1 MSPTSKPSAG
11 AATSLWSK
19 LKAASARRARA
30 QQANARLEQE
40 AKPGRTGWI
49 PRSIAWRLIL
59 FSTLVIGLAFLV
71 GGLVLSRLF
80 YWHAITTTNR
90 QLEDI
95 LSNLALD
102 VSIQQ
107 PDRQARPLV
116 AVDRSGQETAF
127 NSPFSGKYWQITE
140 PGGAIHRSDSLL
152 DFELNVPPVVRPGDV
167 LIDTHPGPEG
177 QTVLQRHRAVYYRDF
192 GLVMRLTA
200 AVDISEVRAL
210 HRSFNFY
217 LGVSLIAIGAV
228 LVAGIF
234 VQVTLALRPLRHA
247 QEQLKQVR
255 RGEAE
260 TMGDGRGYPPEIV
273 PLVEEIDALIT
284 DNQTIVERAR
294 KQVGNLAHGLKT
306 PLSVLQNE
314 VQGDQSSLAATVR
327 GQTAS
332 IQEQVQRYLA
342 LARSVAASQQRG
354 VQTKVSEVAMPL
366 MRTLGKIHRDKGL
379 VFSSQIAPDLLFAGE
394 HQDLQEMLGNLL
406 DNACKW
412 AKGEVQLSAKRSEA
426 GLVICVEDDGP
437 GVPDDKL
444 AALGA
449 RGQRLDEQTP
459 GTGLG
464 LSIVKDLAEVYKG
477 CLSFERSGALG
488 GLSARLVFAER

>member
-1 MSPTSKPSAG
+1 MSQTSKPSEG
-11 AATSLWSK
+11 AATNLWSK
-19 LKAASARRARA
+19 LRASARRRA
-30 QQANARLEQE
+30 DEDKQAS
-40 AKPGRTGWI
+40 GRQSLI

-59 FSTLVIGLAFLV
+59 FSTLVIGLAFLL

-102 VSIQQ
+102 VSIEQ
-107 PDRQARPLV
+107 PDRQQPALV

-140 PGGAIHRSDSLL
+140 PGGKIHRSDSLL
-152 DFELNVPPVVRPGDV
+152 DFELAVPAVVRPGDV
-167 LIDTHPGPEG
+167 LVDTHRGPES

-192 GLVMRLTA
+192 GLVMRLSA

-217 LGVSLIAIGAV
+217 LFVSLIVLGAV

-234 VQVTLALRPLRHA
+234 LQVTLALRPLRRA
-247 QEQLKQVR
+247 QAKLKQVR
-255 RGEAE
+255 KGSA
-260 TMGDGRGYPPEIV
+260 TNMGSGQDYPPEIV
-273 PLVEEIDALIT
+273 PLVEEIDALIA

-314 VQGDQSSLAATVR
+314 IEQDQSVLAVTVR
-327 GQTAS
+327 RQTAS

-354 VQTKVSEVAMPL
+354 VQTKVNEVAMPL

-379 VFSSQIAPDLLFAGE
+379 ILNAQIAPDLLFAGE

-412 AKGEVQLSAKRSEA
+412 AQGEVQLSAKRDDKA
-426 GLVICVEDDGP
+426 LMICVEDDGP
-437 GVPDDKL
+437 GVADQDL
-444 AALGA
+444 ANLGA
-449 RGQRLDEQTP
+449 RGKRLDELTP

-477 CLSFERSGALG
+477 ELEFQRSRLG
-488 GLSARLVFAER
+488 GLSARLIFPDR

>member
-1 MSPTSKPSAG
+1 M
-11 AATSLWSK
+11 
-19 LKAASARRARA
+19 
-30 QQANARLEQE
+30 
-40 AKPGRTGWI
+40 
-49 PRSIAWRLIL
+49 PRSIAWRLIF
-59 FSTLVIGLAFLV
+59 FSTLVVGLAFLV

-80 YWHAITTTNR
+80 FWHAITTTNR

-107 PDRQARPLV
+107 TDPQARALV
-116 AVDRSGQETAF
+116 EVDRSGQETAF

-140 PGGAIHRSDSLL
+140 PNGDIHRSDSLL
-152 DFELNVPPVVRPGDV
+152 DFELKVPPVVRPGDV
-167 LIDTHPGPEG
+167 VIDTRPGPEG

-192 GLVMRLTA
+192 GLVMRLSA

-210 HRSFNFY
+210 HRSFNVY
-217 LGVSLIAIGAV
+217 LGISLIVIGAV

-234 VQVTLALRPLRHA
+234 VQVTLALRPLRRA
-247 QEQLKQVR
+247 QEHLKQVR
-255 RGEAE
+255 RGESVN
-260 TMGDGRGYPPEIV
+260 MGGGQGYPPEIV
-273 PLVEEIDALIT
+273 PLVEEIDALIS

-314 VQGDQSSLAATVR
+314 VQGDTSALASTVR

-379 VFSSQIAPDLLFAGE
+379 VFSSQISPELLFAGE

-412 AKGEVQLSAKRSEA
+412 AKAEVQLSAGRSDH

-444 AALGA
+444 TALGA

-477 CLSFERSGALG
+477 SLTFERSKALG
-488 GLSARLVFAER
+488 GLAARLVFEER

>member
-1 MSPTSKPSAG
+1 MSQTSKPSAG
-11 AATSLWSK
+11 AATNLWSK
-19 LKAASARRARA
+19 LKARARR
-30 QQANARLEQE
+30 QADQASEDASDGN
-40 AKPGRTGWI
+40 GRRSLV

-102 VSIQQ
+102 VSIEQ
-107 PDRQARPLV
+107 PERSKPALV

-140 PGGAIHRSDSLL
+140 PSGKIHRSDSLL
-152 DFELNVPPVVRPGDV
+152 DFKLAVPGVVRPGDV
-167 LIDTHPGPEG
+167 LVDTHRGPEN

-192 GLVMRLTA
+192 GLVMRLSA

-217 LGVSLIAIGAV
+217 LFVSLILLGVV

-234 VQVTLALRPLRHA
+234 VQVTLALRPLRRA
-247 QEQLKQVR
+247 QSKLKEVR
-255 RGEAE
+255 KGAA
-260 TMGDGRGYPPEIV
+260 TNMGSGQDYPPEIV
-273 PLVEEIDALIT
+273 PLVEEIDALIA

-314 VQGDQSSLAATVR
+314 IEQDESDLAVTVR
-327 GQTAS
+327 RQTAS

-354 VQTKVSEVAMPL
+354 VQTKLNEVAMPL

-379 VFSSQIAPDLLFAGE
+379 VLNAQIAPDLLFAGE

-412 AKGEVQLSAKRSEA
+412 AHSEVQLSAKRDDKA
-426 GLVICVEDDGP
+426 LVICVEDDGP
-437 GVPDDKL
+437 GVAEEEL
-444 AALGA
+444 ANLGA
-449 RGQRLDEQTP
+449 RGKRLDEQTP

-464 LSIVKDLAEVYKG
+464 LSIVKDLADVYKG
-477 CLSFERSGALG
+477 ELVFQRASLG
-488 GLSARLVFAER
+488 GLAARLVFPDR